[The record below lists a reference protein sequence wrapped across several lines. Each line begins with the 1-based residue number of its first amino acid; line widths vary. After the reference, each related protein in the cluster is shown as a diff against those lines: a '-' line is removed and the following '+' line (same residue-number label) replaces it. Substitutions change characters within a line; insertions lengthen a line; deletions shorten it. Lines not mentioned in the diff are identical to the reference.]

1 VTDAFYVLDR
11 EHPVGAST
19 RSPGDRVL
27 PSELTRGPWDRT
39 AQHAGPPSALLARAI
54 ELCEPRE
61 DMRVGRVTVEILA
74 PVPIAPLTLSAGV
87 VRPGRSVEMLE
98 ASLAGADGEVMRARA
113 WRVATADIT
122 ADWEQDEAP
131 PGPEDATALEF
142 FQSGE
147 SVGWHTAMEIVFARG
162 KFLEPG
168 PATVWMR
175 PRVALVEGEELTPL
189 QRVMVAA
196 DGGNGVS
203 APLDWSGF
211 IFINTDLTVH
221 LLRPPVGEW
230 ICLDSVTHVDGI
242 GMTDTALWDEY
253 GRIGRA
259 SQTLLVRARS

>member
-1 VTDAFYVLDR
+1 
-11 EHPVGAST
+11 
-19 RSPGDRVL
+19 
-27 PSELTRGPWDRT
+27 
-39 AQHAGPPSALLARAI
+39 
-54 ELCEPRE
+54 
-61 DMRVGRVTVEILA
+61 
-74 PVPIAPLTLSAGV
+74 VPIAPLTLSAAV
-87 VRPGRSVEMLE
+87 VRPGRSVEMVE
-98 ASLAGADGEVMRARA
+98 ASLAGPDGEVARARA
-113 WRVATADIT
+113 WRLAASDLTV
-122 ADWEQDEAP
+122 DWEQDEPP

-142 FQSGE
+142 VATDKR
-147 SVGWHTAMEIVFARG
+147 VGWHTAMEIVFARG

-175 PRVALVEGEELTPL
+175 PRVALVEGEEFTPL

-242 GMTDTALWDEY
+242 GMTDTALWDEH

-259 SQTLLVRARS
+259 AQTLLVRARS